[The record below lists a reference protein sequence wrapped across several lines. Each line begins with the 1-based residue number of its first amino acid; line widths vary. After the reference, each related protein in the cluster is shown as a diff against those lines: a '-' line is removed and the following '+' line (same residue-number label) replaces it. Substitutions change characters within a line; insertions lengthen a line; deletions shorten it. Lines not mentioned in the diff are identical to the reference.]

1 MAINLKPY
9 DYRILEVLMD
19 FCGHPITQQDIAD
32 RVYYSQPNV
41 ALFLQR
47 LASLEVITRRRDP
60 SRRGRPYIYQV
71 QRDVVSNP

>member
-19 FCGHPITQQDIAD
+19 FCNKPITQQHIAD
-32 RVYYSQPNV
+32 QVFYSRENV
-41 ALFLQR
+41 ALILQR
-47 LASLEVITRRRDP
+47 LAYFGVITRRRDP

-71 QRDVVSNP
+71 QRDVFSNS